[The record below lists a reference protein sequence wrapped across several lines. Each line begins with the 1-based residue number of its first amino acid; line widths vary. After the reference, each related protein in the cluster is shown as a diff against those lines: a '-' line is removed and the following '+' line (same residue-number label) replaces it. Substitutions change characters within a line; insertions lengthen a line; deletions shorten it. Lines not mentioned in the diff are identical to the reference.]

1 MLLIATLQMWKL
13 ELNYLF
19 NVQDAGFQIIGM
31 IKDSVAF
38 AVDWRGLQHAKSRA
52 WQIALPAEN
61 GLSKKVFTGLS

>member
-1 MLLIATLQMWKL
+1 MLLIATLQMWQL
-13 ELNYLF
+13 ELNYLL
-19 NVQDAGFQIIGM
+19 NVQNVRFQIIGR

-52 WQIALPAEN
+52 WQIELPAGN